1 MIDQLVQFDRDLFFA
16 INHGLS
22 NGFFD
27 WLMPILRDRYTWV
40 LLYLLIIV
48 FSIKNYGKQGFI
60 MILFLAMTFG
70 ISDFLSSS
78 VIKPNV
84 QRLRPCNETEIK
96 TNVNNLVDCGTGY
109 SFPSSHATNHF
120 GIAVFLI
127 MMFYHKWKI
136 ILPIGILWATSIS
149 FAQIYVGVH
158 YPIDILTGSLLGSSI
173 GLGMSKIL
181 LSNKS
186 FKTWKSGN

>member
-22 NGFFD
+22 NSFFD

-40 LLYLLIIV
+40 LLYLFIIV

-60 MILFLAMTFG
+60 MLLFLAMTFG

-136 ILPIGILWATSIS
+136 ILPIGILWAASIS

-173 GLGMSKIL
+173 GLGMSRIL

>member
-40 LLYLLIIV
+40 LLYLFIIV

-78 VIKPNV
+78 VIKPSV

-96 TNVNNLVDCGTGY
+96 IKVNNLVDCGTGY

-120 GIAVFLI
+120 AIAVFLI

-136 ILPIGILWATSIS
+136 ILPIGILWAASIS

-158 YPIDILTGSLLGSSI
+158 YPIDILTGRLLGSSI

>member
-16 INHGLS
+16 INNGLS

-40 LLYLLIIV
+40 LLYLSIIV

-60 MILFLAMTFG
+60 MILFLVITFG
-70 ISDFLSSS
+70 ISDFISSS

-96 TNVNNLVDCGTGY
+96 TKVNNLVDCGTGY

-120 GIAVFLI
+120 AIAVFLI

-136 ILPIGILWATSIS
+136 ILPIGILWAASIS

-158 YPIDILTGSLLGSSI
+158 YPIDILTGGLLGSSI

>member
-16 INHGLS
+16 INNGLS

-40 LLYLLIIV
+40 LLYLFIIV

-60 MILFLAMTFG
+60 MILFLVMTFG
-70 ISDFLSSS
+70 ISDFISSS

-96 TNVNNLVDCGTGY
+96 TKVNNLVDCGTGY

-120 GIAVFLI
+120 AIAVFLI
-127 MMFYHKWKI
+127 MMFYHKWKV
-136 ILPIGILWATSIS
+136 ILPIGILWAASIS

-158 YPIDILTGSLLGSSI
+158 YPIDILTGGLLGSSI

>member
-1 MIDQLVQFDRDLFFA
+1 MIEQLIQIDRELFFA
-16 INHGLS
+16 INQGLS
-22 NGFFD
+22 NSFFD

-40 LLYLLIIV
+40 LLYLFIIV
-48 FSIKNYGKQGFI
+48 FSIKNYGKQGFTL
-60 MILFLAMTFG
+60 ILFLAMTFG
-70 ISDFLSSS
+70 ISDFMSSS
-78 VIKPNV
+78 VIKPSV
-84 QRLRPCNETEIK
+84 QRLRPCNEPKI
-96 TNVNNLVDCGTGY
+96 NSDVNKRVDCGTGY

-127 MMFYHKWKI
+127 MMFYHKYRFI
-136 ILPIGILWATSIS
+136 VPLGLIWAASIS

-173 GLGMSKIL
+173 GFGMSKIL
-181 LSNKS
+181 LANKT

>member
-1 MIDQLVQFDRDLFFA
+1 MIDQLIQFDRDLFFA

-22 NGFFD
+22 NSFFD

-40 LLYLLIIV
+40 LLYLFIIV
-48 FSIKNYGKQGFI
+48 YSIKNHGKQGFI
-60 MILFLAMTFG
+60 LLLGLVMTFG
-70 ISDFLSSS
+70 ICDFFSSTI
-78 VIKPNV
+78 IKPSV
-84 QRLRPCNETEIK
+84 QRLRPCNEPEI
-96 TNVNNLVDCGTGY
+96 NSEVNNIVDCGTGY

-127 MMFYHKWKI
+127 MMFYHRWKI
-136 ILPIGILWATSIS
+136 ILPIGLLWAASIS

-181 LSNKS
+181 LSNKT

>member
-16 INHGLS
+16 INNGLS
-22 NGFFD
+22 NSFFD

-40 LLYLLIIV
+40 LLYLFIIV

-70 ISDFLSSS
+70 ISDFISSS
-78 VIKPNV
+78 IIKPNV

-127 MMFYHKWKI
+127 MMFYHKWKV
-136 ILPIGILWATSIS
+136 ILPIGILWASSIS

-181 LSNKS
+181 LSIKS

>member
-1 MIDQLVQFDRDLFFA
+1 MIDQLIQFDRELFLA

-22 NGFFD
+22 NSFFD
-27 WLMPILRDRYTWV
+27 WLMPILRDRYTWII
-40 LLYLLIIV
+40 LYLFIIV
-48 FSIKNYGKQGFI
+48 FVIKSYGKQGFTL
-60 MILFLAMTFG
+60 LFFLLMTFG
-70 ISDFLSSS
+70 VSDFISSK
-78 VIKPNV
+78 VIKPSV
-84 QRLRPCNETEIK
+84 QRLRPCNEPQINAE
-96 TNVNNLVDCGTGY
+96 VNNLVDCGTGY

-127 MMFYHKWKI
+127 LMFHHKYKF
-136 ILPIGILWATSIS
+136 ILPLGLFWAASIS

-173 GLGMSKIL
+173 GFSMSKIL
-181 LSNKS
+181 LANKT

>member
-1 MIDQLVQFDRDLFFA
+1 MIEQLMQLDRDLFIA

-22 NGFFD
+22 NSFFD

-40 LLYLLIIV
+40 LLYLFIIV
-48 FSIKNYGKQGFI
+48 FAIKNYGKQGI
-60 MILFLAMTFG
+60 YLLMFLLISFG
-70 ISDFLSSS
+70 ISDYVSSS
-78 VIKPNV
+78 IIKPNV

-96 TNVNNLVDCGTGY
+96 SIVNNLVDCGSGY

-127 MMFYHKWKI
+127 MMFYHRWKI
-136 ILPIGILWATSIS
+136 ILPIGLLWATSIS

-158 YPIDILTGSLLGSSI
+158 YPIDILMGSILGSSI
-173 GLGMSKIL
+173 GFLLGKIL
-181 LSNKS
+181 LSNKT

>member
-16 INHGLS
+16 INNGLS

-40 LLYLLIIV
+40 LLYLFIIV

-70 ISDFLSSS
+70 ISDFISSS
-78 VIKPNV
+78 IIKPNV

-96 TNVNNLVDCGTGY
+96 TKVNNLVDCGTGY

-120 GIAVFLI
+120 AIAVFLI

-136 ILPIGILWATSIS
+136 ILPIGILWAASIS

>member
-1 MIDQLVQFDRDLFFA
+1 MIDQLVEFDRDLFFA
-16 INHGLS
+16 INNGLS

-40 LLYLLIIV
+40 LLYLSIIV

-60 MILFLAMTFG
+60 MILFLVITFG
-70 ISDFLSSS
+70 ISDFISSS

-96 TNVNNLVDCGTGY
+96 TKVNNLVDCGTGY

-120 GIAVFLI
+120 AIAVFLI

-136 ILPIGILWATSIS
+136 ILPIGILWAASIS

-158 YPIDILTGSLLGSSI
+158 YPIDILTGGLLGSSI

>member
-1 MIDQLVQFDRDLFFA
+1 MIDQLIQFDRDLFFA

-22 NGFFD
+22 NAFFD
-27 WLMPILRDRYTWV
+27 WLMPILRDRYAWV
-40 LLYLLIIV
+40 LLYLFIIV
-48 FSIKNYGKQGFI
+48 FSIKNYGKQGI
-60 MILFLAMTFG
+60 ILLLGLLMTFG
-70 ISDFLSSS
+70 ISDYLSSTI
-78 VIKPNV
+78 IKPSV
-84 QRLRPCNETEIK
+84 QRLRPCNEPEI
-96 TNVNNLVDCGTGY
+96 NSEVNIIVDCGTGY

-127 MMFYHKWKI
+127 MMFYHRWKI
-136 ILPIGILWATSIS
+136 ILPLGIFWAASIS

-173 GLGMSKIL
+173 GLGMGKIL
-181 LSNKS
+181 LSNKI

>member
-16 INHGLS
+16 INNGLS

-40 LLYLLIIV
+40 LLYLFIIV
-48 FSIKNYGKQGFI
+48 FSIKNYGKQGII

-70 ISDFLSSS
+70 ISDFISSS
-78 VIKPNV
+78 IIKPNV

-96 TNVNNLVDCGTGY
+96 TKVNNLVDCGTGY

-120 GIAVFLI
+120 AIAVFLI

-136 ILPIGILWATSIS
+136 ILPIGILWAASIS

>member
-22 NGFFD
+22 NSFFD

-40 LLYLLIIV
+40 LLYLFIIV
-48 FSIKNYGKQGFI
+48 FSIKIYGKQGFI

-136 ILPIGILWATSIS
+136 ILPIGILWAASIS

>member
-22 NGFFD
+22 NSFFD

-40 LLYLLIIV
+40 LLYLFIIV

-136 ILPIGILWATSIS
+136 ILPIGILWAASIS

>member
-1 MIDQLVQFDRDLFFA
+1 MIEQLVQLDRDLFIA

-22 NGFFD
+22 NSFFD

-40 LLYLLIIV
+40 LLYLFIIV
-48 FSIKNYGKQGFI
+48 FAIKNYGKQGI
-60 MILFLAMTFG
+60 YLLMFLLISFG
-70 ISDFLSSS
+70 ISDYVSSS
-78 VIKPNV
+78 IIKPNV

-96 TNVNNLVDCGTGY
+96 SIVNNLVDCGSGY

-127 MMFYHKWKI
+127 MMFYHRWKI
-136 ILPIGILWATSIS
+136 ILPIGLLWATSIS

-158 YPIDILTGSLLGSSI
+158 YPIDILMGSILGSSI
-173 GLGMSKIL
+173 GFLLGKIL
-181 LSNKS
+181 LSNKT

>member
-16 INHGLS
+16 INNGLS

-27 WLMPILRDRYTWV
+27 WLMPILRNRYTWV
-40 LLYLLIIV
+40 LLYIFIIV

-60 MILFLAMTFG
+60 MILFLVMTFG
-70 ISDFLSSS
+70 LSDFISSS

-84 QRLRPCNETEIK
+84 ERLRPCNETEIK
-96 TNVNNLVDCGTGY
+96 TKVNNLVDCGTGY

-127 MMFYHKWKI
+127 MMFYHKWKV
-136 ILPIGILWATSIS
+136 ILPIGILWAASIS

>member
-1 MIDQLVQFDRDLFFA
+1 MIDQLIQFDRDLFFA

-22 NGFFD
+22 NTFFD

-40 LLYLLIIV
+40 LLYLFIIV
-48 FSIKNYGKQGFI
+48 FSIKNYGKQGL
-60 MILFLAMTFG
+60 ILLLGLLMTFG
-70 ISDFLSSS
+70 ISDYLSSTI
-78 VIKPNV
+78 IKPSV
-84 QRLRPCNETEIK
+84 QRLRPCNEPEI
-96 TNVNNLVDCGTGY
+96 NSEVNIIVDCGTGY

-127 MMFYHKWKI
+127 MMFYHRWKI
-136 ILPIGILWATSIS
+136 ILPLGIFWAASIS

-181 LSNKS
+181 LSNKI

>member
-22 NGFFD
+22 NSFFD

-40 LLYLLIIV
+40 LLYLFIIV

-60 MILFLAMTFG
+60 MLLFLAMTFG

-136 ILPIGILWATSIS
+136 ILPIGIFWAASIS

>member
-22 NGFFD
+22 NSFFD

-40 LLYLLIIV
+40 LLYLFIIV

-60 MILFLAMTFG
+60 MLLFLAMTFG

-136 ILPIGILWATSIS
+136 ILPIGILWAASIS

>member
-1 MIDQLVQFDRDLFFA
+1 MIDQLVEFDRDLFFA
-16 INHGLS
+16 INNGLS

-40 LLYLLIIV
+40 LLYLSIIV

-60 MILFLAMTFG
+60 MILFLAITFG
-70 ISDFLSSS
+70 ISDFISSS

-96 TNVNNLVDCGTGY
+96 TKVNNLVDCGTGY

-120 GIAVFLI
+120 AIAVFLI

-136 ILPIGILWATSIS
+136 ILPIGILWAASIS

-158 YPIDILTGSLLGSSI
+158 YPIDILTGGLLGSSI

>member
-16 INHGLS
+16 INNGLS

-40 LLYLLIIV
+40 LLYLFIIV

-70 ISDFLSSS
+70 ISDFISSS
-78 VIKPNV
+78 IIKPNV
-84 QRLRPCNETEIK
+84 QRLRPCNEPEIK
-96 TNVNNLVDCGTGY
+96 TKVNNLVDCGTGY

-120 GIAVFLI
+120 AIAVFLI
-127 MMFYHKWKI
+127 MMFYHKWKV
-136 ILPIGILWATSIS
+136 ILPIGILWAASIS

-158 YPIDILTGSLLGSSI
+158 YPIDILTGGLLGSSI

>member
-22 NGFFD
+22 NSFFD

-136 ILPIGILWATSIS
+136 ILPIGIFWAASIS

>member
-16 INHGLS
+16 INNGLS

-27 WLMPILRDRYTWV
+27 WLMPILRNRYTWV
-40 LLYLLIIV
+40 LLYIFIIV

-60 MILFLAMTFG
+60 MILFLVMTFG
-70 ISDFLSSS
+70 ISDFISSS

-96 TNVNNLVDCGTGY
+96 TKVNNLVDCGTGY

-127 MMFYHKWKI
+127 MMFYHKRKI
-136 ILPIGILWATSIS
+136 ILPIGILWAASIS

-158 YPIDILTGSLLGSSI
+158 YPIDILTGGLLGSSI

>member
-1 MIDQLVQFDRDLFFA
+1 
-16 INHGLS
+16 
-22 NGFFD
+22 
-27 WLMPILRDRYTWV
+27 MPILRDRYTWV
-40 LLYLLIIV
+40 LLYLFIIV

-60 MILFLAMTFG
+60 MILFLVMTFG
-70 ISDFLSSS
+70 ISDFISSS

-136 ILPIGILWATSIS
+136 ILPIGILWAASIS